1 MRGKVGADYFTR
13 QRRVI
18 SRALRKGTK
27 GREVLDVCENER
39 KVNKGMKGGERKERE
54 QEGTVNKRKANIKHN
69 KQECALCETIKRKTF
84 EAVS

>member
-54 QEGTVNKRKANIKHN
+54 HEGKADMNPN
-69 KQECALCETIKRKTF
+69 GQDYTLRETRNLKTLS
-84 EAVS
+84 AGC